1 VLRLASQL
9 ARDLLLTRTI
19 VRISSE
25 AVALSYVVITPVRND
40 PRNLYRLGQSMKQ
53 QTRPPKLWVIV
64 DDGSTDDTFGIV
76 MQLRDE
82 IPFVRLLHIVP
93 NDQPIG
99 DGRIG
104 LRDKR
109 AFEMGLE
116 YADAVGADVIF
127 KVDSDITFGR
137 DYCASLV
144 ARFEEDSRLGIA
156 GGQGYEIHRS

>member
-1 VLRLASQL
+1 
-9 ARDLLLTRTI
+9 LTRTI
-19 VRISSE
+19 ASVSSE

-40 PRNLYRLGQSMKQ
+40 PENLYRLGQCMKE

-64 DDGSTDDTFGIV
+64 DDGSTDKTFAIAL
-76 MQLRDE
+76 QLRDE
-82 IPFVRLLHIVP
+82 IPFVRLLHVVP

-99 DGRIG
+99 DGRVG

-109 AFEMGLE
+109 AFEMGLG
-116 YADAVGADVIF
+116 YADAAGADVIF

-156 GGQGYEIHRS
+156 GGQGYELHRS